1 MATPVS
7 LVLGLGREVGEA
19 TARRFHD
26 AGHKVLAAG
35 SDDDRVDEAR
45 EALPDDVSTFHG
57 DLNTK
62 LGLRNAITDA
72 DEAFGRID
80 NAVIIP
86 RLPGEDVLTDAKED
100 VLEKTVSKPLSAA
113 VQGIRLL
120 ADRMREQEPME
131 IGTISRVRQ
140 RGTITFVLAHTAVSG
155 MPGQFSERL
164 LQGALL
170 SAVKASALELAEDTI
185 RVNAILAIRPRAET
199 TEPFLS
205 QRTPLRRAALAD
217 EIADAALY
225 LCSPQAAIVTGT
237 TLTLDGGRSLLSGL
251 MD

>member
-140 RGTITFVLAHTAVSG
+140 RGTITFVFA
-155 MPGQFSERL
+155 
-164 LQGALL
+164 
-170 SAVKASALELAEDTI
+170 
-185 RVNAILAIRPRAET
+185 
-199 TEPFLS
+199 
-205 QRTPLRRAALAD
+205 
-217 EIADAALY
+217 
-225 LCSPQAAIVTGT
+225 
-237 TLTLDGGRSLLSGL
+237 
-251 MD
+251 